1 MVLAP
6 NHRFKTEFLLH
17 NPVIIEASLRV
28 TQVRNASDNSLRKKT
43 VSKRSFWAL
52 PEALEV
58 VV

>member
-43 VSKRSFWAL
+43 LSVREVSGLFLRLWKL
-52 PEALEV
+52 
-58 VV
+58 